1 MNAAISGFIVCRS
14 LRKRFWI
21 WSRSLPQTYSIA
33 MKCESSMRPSSK
45 IWQMFAWVSWP
56 QIFASSM
63 NISMKSA
70 SSAID
75 GRIRLMARIFSKPS
89 TPKDLALKT
98 SAMPPTLMRS
108 SRRYFPNG
116 IGCRN
121 SLAPRLCPRT

>member
-1 MNAAISGFIVCRS
+1 MKAAISGFIVWRI

-21 WSRSLPQTYSIA
+21 WSRSLPQTYSMA
-33 MKCESSMRPSSK
+33 MKCESSTRPSSK
-45 IWQMFAWVSWP
+45 IWQMLAWLSCP

-75 GRIRLMARIFSKPS
+75 GRMRLMARIFSKPS

-108 SRRYFPNG
+108 SKTYLPNG

-121 SLAPRLCPRT
+121 APRLCPRT